1 MTVPLMYNFRSLIL
15 INFLRFSDSLVLVY
29 TTKLHS
35 RHLKTIQWPKNISSI
50 FGHTKFYTSLL
61 CLFVLSKVN
70 EANNCATTSRQE
82 KKKLFVCAGGNIK

>member
-1 MTVPLMYNFRSLIL
+1 MAKKYFQ
-15 INFLRFSDSLVLVY
+15 
-29 TTKLHS
+29 H
-35 RHLKTIQWPKNISSI
+35 

-82 KKKLFVCAGGNIK
+82 KKKLFVCASGNINPE